1 MFVIGWAGG
10 AVGAVFF
17 STGGLV
23 RAQGC
28 SFLLSWCGS
37 TCGSM
42 TLQPAANSLYA
53 ADAVLAPSG
62 IWPAMAHSL
71 FSLGW
76 DSGAVGAAAMAE
88 GIAEKRMGNVA
99 DVRSEGRGLL
109 DGEK

>member
-1 MFVIGWAGG
+1 
-10 AVGAVFF
+10 
-17 STGGLV
+17 
-23 RAQGC
+23 
-28 SFLLSWCGS
+28 
-37 TCGSM
+37 
-42 TLQPAANSLYA
+42 
-53 ADAVLAPSG
+53 
-62 IWPAMAHSL
+62 MAHSL